1 MLLGY
6 FYALLIENAQ
16 NVHKDGLNQPM
27 STNILLFR
35 LFVFIEVEKHY
46 RIRSVSGVFEFA
58 IVV

>member
-16 NVHKDGLNQPM
+16 NVHRDGLNQPM
-27 STNILLFR
+27 STKLLLYR
-35 LFVFIEVEKHY
+35 LFVLIEVEKHY
-46 RIRSVSGVFEFA
+46 RIRSVPGVFEFA